1 MASAEVEALY
11 NRLAELR
18 ATADSATG
26 GRKEWYTEEANRVAE
41 RINAIEAQGGSP
53 PVGRSTIKTGKKILK
68 FRPTSKS
75 GMELHDERAVVA
87 GSANKHIVSDGK
99 AGNFLTGPTSIM
111 AGVGQIRVGGLWTL
125 RPTLPSTVAS
135 TIVTPHPALKLNI
148 PYNNASIFQS
158 VLKLFKNTLG

>member
-1 MASAEVEALY
+1 MASTEVKKLY
-11 NRLAELR
+11 NRLAEFR
-18 ATADSATG
+18 ATADASTG
-26 GRKEWYTEEANRVAE
+26 GRKEWYTEQANKIAE
-41 RINAIEAQGGSP
+41 RINTIEAKEGP
-53 PVGRSTIKTGKKILK
+53 REAGRSTIKTGKKILK
-68 FRPTSKS
+68 YRPTSKS

-111 AGVGQIRVGGLWTL
+111 AAVSQIRVGGLWTL

-135 TIVTPHPALKLNI
+135 TIVTPHPALELNI

-158 VLKLFKNTLG
+158 VLKLFKNALV